1 MADRDIPRGQTH
13 RHGRSRPPTGVRP
26 TDMADRDIPGGQT
39 HRRVCWSRGYSGAT
53 GVPCAGAEI
62 TPVEPA
68 PGHAGE
74 GSALTPNDTPSWG
87 IEPVPERLRVLGL

>member
-1 MADRDIPRGQTH
+1 MADRAIPGGQTPPTWPIETSHRVRPTDIADRATYGVRPTDMADRDTPRGQTH

-53 GVPCAGAEI
+53 GVPC
-62 TPVEPA
+62 V
-68 PGHAGE
+68 
-74 GSALTPNDTPSWG
+74 
-87 IEPVPERLRVLGL
+87 GL